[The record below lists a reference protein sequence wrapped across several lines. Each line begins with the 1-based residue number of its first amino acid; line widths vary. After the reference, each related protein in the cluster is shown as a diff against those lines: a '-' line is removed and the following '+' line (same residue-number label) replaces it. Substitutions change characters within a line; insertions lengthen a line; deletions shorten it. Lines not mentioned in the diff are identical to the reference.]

1 MSQKVALI
9 SGGTLGIGKNLVS
22 LFLKNGIKVITFSR
36 KKSNIN
42 SLIKEFAEYKDD
54 LICYQGDVSEPK
66 DVKRIAS
73 NVKNKFKKINYL
85 INNSGTNVLNP
96 VEKIKLEDWRRIIDV
111 NLTGVFL
118 LTKAILPLLKK
129 DSLILN
135 MGSLASRNGFPNWSA
150 YCASKYGLKGFTEA
164 LRQEVRP
171 KNIRVVHAE
180 VGATDTAIW
189 DNLTGEWDRSGMMQ
203 DVEVA
208 EILYESITSKKSV
221 NIDEIFLMPPG
232 GIM

>member
-1 MSQKVALI
+1 
-9 SGGTLGIGKNLVS
+9 
-22 LFLKNGIKVITFSR
+22 
-36 KKSNIN
+36 
-42 SLIKEFAEYKDD
+42 
-54 LICYQGDVSEPK
+54 
-66 DVKRIAS
+66 
-73 NVKNKFKKINYL
+73 
-85 INNSGTNVLNP
+85 
-96 VEKIKLEDWRRIIDV
+96 
-111 NLTGVFL
+111 
-118 LTKAILPLLKK
+118 
-129 DSLILN
+129 
-135 MGSLASRNGFPNWSA
+135 MGSLASRNGFANWSA

-180 VGATDTAIW
+180 IGATDTAIW

-203 DVEVA
+203 DIEVA